1 MGSAPPYPHGTLD
14 PIEAI
19 AAIALRRGIPMHV
32 DACLGGF
39 LIVFMEGLGYELQGR
54 VKGIGQDSECQSDR
68 QSMTERYFLAETQ
81 N

>member
-1 MGSAPPYPHGTLD
+1 MD

-19 AAIALRRGIPMHV
+19 AAIAAARGIPVHV

-39 LIVFMEGLGYELQGR
+39 LAVFMEGLGYQLQAR
-54 VKGIGQDSECQSDR
+54 NSIVKDLDR
-68 QSMTERYFLAETQ
+68 